1 MENTL
6 QVTKVIVYPLKELD
20 SKIKGMATVEINE
33 ALCLRELKIKDGVNG
48 LFVAY
53 PVDPF
58 YQGEDYRSIYMPMT
72 RQFREHLE
80 NAVLE
85 EYQKAINSQKEG

>member
-6 QVTKVIVYPLKELD
+6 QVTNVIVRPLKESN
-20 SKIKGMATVEINE
+20 SKIKGIVTVEINK
-33 ALCLRELKIKDGVNG
+33 ALCLREILIKDGVNG

-53 PVDPF
+53 PVTPF
-58 YQGEDYRSIYMPMT
+58 YQGEDYKNIYMPMT

-80 NAVLE
+80 NTILE
-85 EYQKAINSQKEG
+85 KYQETINSQKEG